1 MDAWVNRAN
10 SEGFSSVM
18 DDSIELTDV
27 DRAGEYQL
35 IVGDL
40 TVQRKSDHLSFT
52 IAMLSRQLNITDEDL
67 KDGNATLAIDAPSV
81 FKVTVLDRGLQP
93 IPGRRLTFYAD
104 GSGGSAAT
112 PGPLRIGSMGVKS
125 DENGTFYFLGN
136 NPCNL
141 WFHLDVET
149 GLTIVPV

>member
-1 MDAWVNRAN
+1 MLLKLLSKEFTFEKGTALAFPWGLAAEGSMDAWVNRAN

-18 DDSIELTDV
+18 DDAIELTGV

-67 KDGNATLAIDAPSV
+67 KDGNASLAIDAPSV
-81 FKVTVLDRGLQP
+81 F
-93 IPGRRLTFYAD
+93 
-104 GSGGSAAT
+104 
-112 PGPLRIGSMGVKS
+112 
-125 DENGTFYFLGN
+125 
-136 NPCNL
+136 
-141 WFHLDVET
+141 
-149 GLTIVPV
+149 